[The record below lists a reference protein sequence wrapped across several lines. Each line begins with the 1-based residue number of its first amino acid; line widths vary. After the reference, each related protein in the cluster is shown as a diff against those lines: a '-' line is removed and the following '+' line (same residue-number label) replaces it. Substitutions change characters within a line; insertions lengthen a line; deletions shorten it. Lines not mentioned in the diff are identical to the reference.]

1 MHRENKI
8 DLDLRFLVDIFRIWA
23 MLPALEKK
31 RKEKRKKWTMEW
43 TLDPDIIISTNSTQL
58 EPTQKK

>member
-43 TLDPDIIISTNSTQL
+43 TLDPDIIISTN
-58 EPTQKK
+58 